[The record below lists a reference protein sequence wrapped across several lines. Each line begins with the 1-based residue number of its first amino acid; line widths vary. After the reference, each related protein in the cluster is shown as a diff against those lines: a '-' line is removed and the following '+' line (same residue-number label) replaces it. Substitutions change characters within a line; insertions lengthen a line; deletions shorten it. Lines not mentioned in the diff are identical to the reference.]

1 MRKSFALHHQRD
13 AMECGIACLKMVAAH
28 YGREV
33 SWNRLRQLSHVG
45 RLGVS
50 LQDISR
56 TAETLGFKTLG
67 VSITLEQLVEDAPL
81 PAIVHWNQQHFVVV
95 YHATRKK
102 IFVADP
108 AHGKV
113 TFTHHEFLQHWQHK
127 RSDGHGV
134 ALLLESTPELNQQPD
149 DEQTETQRFG
159 FLLRYL
165 TAYKKLI
172 AQLFL
177 GLVVG
182 SVLQLIF
189 PFLTQAVVDIGIN
202 QNNLHFIY
210 VVLAAQ
216 LMLFFSSTAVQFI
229 RSWILLHISARI
241 NIRLASDFLFK
252 LMKLPIAFFDAK
264 MHGDILQRIN
274 DNRRIE
280 NFLTAGTLNTLF
292 SMVNLLL
299 FGGVLLYYNW
309 IIFSVFMVGSTL
321 YITWV
326 FLFLK
331 KRRELDYKQFNRLSE
346 NQSALIQ
353 LVSGMQEIK
362 LHNSESQF
370 RWQWEDLQARLYKIS
385 VESLKLEQG
394 QSIGASTIDQLKN
407 IIITFLAAKF
417 VLDGQITLG
426 MMLSIQYIIG
436 QLNNPISQL
445 IGFVQSAQDAKIS
458 LERLG
463 EIHLREDE
471 VNANAT
477 FQSELPN
484 EAALQLQG
492 VDFRY
497 GGPDEALVLQ
507 EINLTIPQGKTTAL
521 VGTSGSGKTTLLK
534 LLLQFYQPVNGEIKL
549 GNLALQTV
557 HPTAWREKCGTV
569 MQEGYVFND
578 TIAKNIAIGQE
589 EIDMARLDFA
599 VSTANIKSY
608 IDALPMGYQTKIGV
622 EGQGLSTGQKQRLL
636 IARAVYKNPEYIFFD
651 EATNALDANNE
662 KVIMENLNQFF
673 QGKTVVVVAHR
684 LSTVKNADQIV
695 VLENG
700 KLVELGNHQELTAK
714 RGKYY
719 ELVKNQLELGN

>member
-1 MRKSFALHHQRD
+1 
-13 AMECGIACLKMVAAH
+13 MECGIACLKMVAMH
-28 YGREV
+28 HGREV
-33 SWNRLRQLSHVG
+33 SWPRLRQLSHVG

-50 LQDISR
+50 LLGISR
-56 TAETLGFKTLG
+56 AAETLGFKTLG
-67 VSITLEQLVEDAPL
+67 VSISLEQLVTDAPL

-95 YHATRKK
+95 YKATAKK
-102 IFVADP
+102 IYVADP
-108 AHGKV
+108 AHGLV
-113 TFTHHEFLQHWQHK
+113 TFTPTEFVQHWQHK
-127 RSDGHGV
+127 RQDGQGV
-134 ALLLESTPELNQQPD
+134 ALLLEPTPQLQLQQ
-149 DEQTETQRFG
+149 DEKAETQRFG
-159 FLLRYL
+159 FLFRYL

-172 AQLFL
+172 GQLFL
-177 GLVVG
+177 GLLVG

-202 QNNLHFIY
+202 QNNLNFIY

-229 RSWILLHISARI
+229 RSWILLHISARV

-264 MHGDILQRIN
+264 MHGDIMQRIN

-309 IIFSVFMVGSTL
+309 IIFTVFMVGSAL

-326 FLFLK
+326 LLFLK
-331 KRRELDYKQFNRLSE
+331 RRKELDYKQFNRLSE

-353 LVSGMQEIK
+353 LISGMQEIK
-362 LHNSESQF
+362 LHTSESQF

-385 VESLKLEQG
+385 VESLKLEQS

-417 VLDGQITLG
+417 VLDGAITLG

-445 IGFVQSAQDAKIS
+445 IGFIQSAQDAKIS

-463 EIHLREDE
+463 EIHEREDE
-471 VNANAT
+471 IKADETLQNI
-477 FQSELPN
+477 LPP
-484 EAALQLQG
+484 AAGLQLTG
-492 VDFRY
+492 LNFRY
-497 GGPDEALVLQ
+497 GGPDEALVLAD
-507 EINLTIPQGKTTAL
+507 ITLHIPHGKTTAI
-521 VGTSGSGKTTLLK
+521 VGSSGSGKTTLLK
-534 LLLQFYQPVNGEIKL
+534 LLLQFYPPEKGEIKL
-549 GNLALQTV
+549 GAVPLQTL
-557 HPTAWREKCGTV
+557 HPTTWRQSCGTV
-569 MQEGYVFND
+569 MQEGYIFND
-578 TIAKNIAIGQE
+578 TIAKNIAIGVD
-589 EIDMARLDFA
+589 EIDRQRLDFA

-608 IDALPMGYQTKIGV
+608 IEELPMGYQTKIGV
-622 EGQGLSTGQKQRLL
+622 EGQGLSSGQKQRLL
-636 IARAVYKNPEYIFFD
+636 IARAVYKNPEYLFFD

-662 KVIMENLNQFF
+662 KVIMENLNRFF
-673 QGKTVVVVAHR
+673 EGKTVVVVAHR
-684 LSTVKNADQIV
+684 LSTVQNADKIV
-695 VLENG
+695 VLEQGQIAEEGTHN
-700 KLVELGNHQELTAK
+700 QLTAK

>member
-1 MRKSFALHHQRD
+1 
-13 AMECGIACLKMVAAH
+13 MECGIACLKMAANH

-33 SWNRLRQLSHVG
+33 SWARLRQLSHVG

-50 LQDISR
+50 LLGISR
-56 TAETLGFKTLG
+56 AAEAIGFKTLG
-67 VSITLEQLVEDAPL
+67 VSITLEQLVQDAPL
-81 PAIVHWNQQHFVVV
+81 PAILHWNQQHFVVV
-95 YHATRKK
+95 YKATTKK
-102 IFVADP
+102 IHVADP
-108 AHGKV
+108 AHGRV
-113 TFTHHEFLQHWQHK
+113 TFTHAEFVQHWQHK
-127 RSDGHGV
+127 RQDGHGV
-134 ALLLESTPELNQQPD
+134 ALLLEPTPQLTQEQ
-149 DEQTETQRFG
+149 DEPAETQRFG
-159 FLLRYL
+159 FLFRYL
-165 TAYKKLI
+165 TNYKKLI
-172 AQLFL
+172 GQLFL
-177 GLVVG
+177 GLLVG
-182 SVLQLIF
+182 SVLQLVF

-202 QNNLHFIY
+202 QNNLNFIY

-229 RSWILLHISARI
+229 RSWILLHISARV

-264 MHGDILQRIN
+264 MHGDIMQRIN

-309 IIFSVFMVGSTL
+309 IIFTVFMVGSAL

-326 FLFLK
+326 LLFLK
-331 KRRELDYKQFNRLSE
+331 RRKELDYKQFNRLSE

-353 LVSGMQEIK
+353 LISGMQEIK

-370 RWQWEDLQARLYKIS
+370 RWQWEDLQARLYQIS
-385 VESLKLEQG
+385 VTSLKLEQS
-394 QSIGASTIDQLKN
+394 QSIGATTIDQLKN

-463 EIHLREDE
+463 EIHERDDE
-471 VNANAT
+471 IKA
-477 FQSELPN
+477 E
-484 EAALQLQG
+484 EALQNTLPTAAGLHLQG
-492 VDFRY
+492 VNFRY

-507 EINLTIPQGKTTAL
+507 DINLHIPHGKTTAI
-521 VGTSGSGKTTLLK
+521 VGSSGSGKTTLLK
-534 LLLQFYQPVNGEIKL
+534 LLLQFYQPEKGELKIGSL
-549 GNLALQTV
+549 PLHTL
-557 HPTAWREKCGTV
+557 HPTTWRQSCGTV
-569 MQEGYVFND
+569 MQEGYIFND
-578 TIAKNIAIGQE
+578 TIAKNTAIGAE
-589 EIDMARLDFA
+589 EIDMQRLDFA
-599 VSTANIKSY
+599 LHTANIKTY
-608 IDALPMGYQTKIGV
+608 VEELPMGYQTKIGV
-622 EGQGLSTGQKQRLL
+622 EGQGLSTGQKQRML
-636 IARAVYKNPEYIFFD
+636 IARAVYKNPEYLFFD

-673 QGKTVVVVAHR
+673 EGKTVVVVAHR

-695 VLENG
+695 VLEHG
-700 KLVELGNHQELTAK
+700 RLVEVGTHTQLTAK

>member
-1 MRKSFALHHQRD
+1 MIKKFPHYPQRD
-13 AMECGIACLKMVAAH
+13 AMECGIACLKMVAGH

-67 VSITLEQLVEDAPL
+67 VSITLEQLVEDAPQ

-95 YHATRKK
+95 YHVTRKK

-108 AHGKV
+108 AHGRV
-113 TFTHHEFLQHWQHK
+113 SFTHQEFLQHWQHK
-127 RSDGHGV
+127 RTDGHGV
-134 ALLLESTPELNQQPD
+134 ALLLEPTPELNQQPD
-149 DEQTETQRFG
+149 YEPTETQRFG

-299 FGGVLLYYNW
+299 FGAVLLYYNW
-309 IIFSVFMVGSTL
+309 IIFTVFMVGSTL

-331 KRRELDYKQFNRLSE
+331 KRRELDYKQFSRLSE
-346 NQSALIQ
+346 NHSVMIQ
-353 LVSGMQEIK
+353 LISGMQEIK

-417 VLDGQITLG
+417 LLDGQITLG

-436 QLNNPISQL
+436 
-445 IGFVQSAQDAKIS
+445 
-458 LERLG
+458 
-463 EIHLREDE
+463 
-471 VNANAT
+471 
-477 FQSELPN
+477 
-484 EAALQLQG
+484 
-492 VDFRY
+492 
-497 GGPDEALVLQ
+497 
-507 EINLTIPQGKTTAL
+507 
-521 VGTSGSGKTTLLK
+521 
-534 LLLQFYQPVNGEIKL
+534 
-549 GNLALQTV
+549 
-557 HPTAWREKCGTV
+557 
-569 MQEGYVFND
+569 
-578 TIAKNIAIGQE
+578 
-589 EIDMARLDFA
+589 
-599 VSTANIKSY
+599 
-608 IDALPMGYQTKIGV
+608 
-622 EGQGLSTGQKQRLL
+622 
-636 IARAVYKNPEYIFFD
+636 
-651 EATNALDANNE
+651 
-662 KVIMENLNQFF
+662 
-673 QGKTVVVVAHR
+673 
-684 LSTVKNADQIV
+684 
-695 VLENG
+695 
-700 KLVELGNHQELTAK
+700 
-714 RGKYY
+714 
-719 ELVKNQLELGN
+719 

>member
-1 MRKSFALHHQRD
+1 MTNNFPHFLQRD
-13 AMECGIACLKMVAAH
+13 SMECGIACLKMIAAH
-28 YGREV
+28 YDREV

-50 LQDISR
+50 LLGISR
-56 TAETLGFKTLG
+56 AAENLGFKTLG
-67 VSITLEQLVEDAPL
+67 VSITLEQLVADAPL

-95 YHATRKK
+95 YRATKSK
-102 IFVADP
+102 IYVADP
-108 AHGKV
+108 AHGMV
-113 TFTHHEFLQHWQHK
+113 TFTHQEFIQHWQHK
-127 RSDGHGV
+127 RTDGQGV
-134 ALLLESTPELNQQPD
+134 ALLLETTDLLLQPD
-149 DEQTETQRFG
+149 NDEPAETKSFG

-165 TAYKKLI
+165 TSYKKLI

-177 GLVVG
+177 GLIVG
-182 SVLQLIF
+182 SLLQLLF

-229 RSWILLHISARI
+229 RSWILLHISARV

-264 MHGDILQRIN
+264 MHGDIMQRIN

-292 SMVNLLL
+292 SLVNLLL
-299 FGGVLLYYNW
+299 FGAVLLYYNW
-309 IIFSVFMVGSTL
+309 IIFTVFLVGSAL
-321 YITWV
+321 YMGWV

-331 KRRELDYKQFNRLSE
+331 KRRELDYKQFNRMSE

-385 VESLKLEQG
+385 VEGLKLEQG
-394 QSIGASTIDQLKN
+394 QTIGATTIDQLKN
-407 IIITFLAAKF
+407 ILITFLAAKF

-445 IGFVQSAQDAKIS
+445 IGFVQGAQDAKIS

-463 EIHLREDE
+463 EIHEREDE
-471 VNANAT
+471 VKADENL
-477 FQSELPN
+477 QSQLAPEVTLH
-484 EAALQLQG
+484 LQN

-497 GGPDEALVLQ
+497 GGPDEPLVLQ
-507 EINLTIPQGKTTAL
+507 NISLSLPHGKTTAI
-521 VGTSGSGKTTLLK
+521 VGTSGSGKTTMLK
-534 LLLQFYQPVNGEIKL
+534 LLLQFYPPSKGEIKVGGTPL
-549 GNLALQTV
+549 ETI
-557 HPTAWREKCGTV
+557 HPTTWRDKCGTV
-569 MQEGYVFND
+569 MQEGYIFND
-578 TIAKNIAIGQE
+578 TIARNIAIGVE
-589 EIDMARLDFA
+589 EIDMTRLDFA
-599 VSTANIKSY
+599 VRTANIRSY
-608 IDALPMGYQTKIGV
+608 IDGLPMGYQTKIGV

-636 IARAVYKNPEYIFFD
+636 IARAVYKNPEFIFFD

-662 KVIMENLNQFF
+662 KTIMENLNRFF
-673 QGKTVVVVAHR
+673 EGKTVVVVAHR

-700 KLVELGNHQELTAK
+700 QLAELGTHHTLTAK

>member
-1 MRKSFALHHQRD
+1 MIQKFPHFPQRD

-33 SWNRLRQLSHVG
+33 SWRRLRQLSHVG

-67 VSITLEQLVEDAPL
+67 VSISLEQLVEDAPL

-95 YHATRKK
+95 YHVTRKK

-113 TFTHHEFLQHWQHK
+113 TFTHQEFLQHWQHK
-127 RSDGHGV
+127 RTDGHGV

-149 DEQTETQRFG
+149 DEPTETQRFG

-299 FGGVLLYYNW
+299 FGAVLLYYNW

-321 YITWV
+321 YIT
-326 FLFLK
+326 
-331 KRRELDYKQFNRLSE
+331 
-346 NQSALIQ
+346 
-353 LVSGMQEIK
+353 
-362 LHNSESQF
+362 
-370 RWQWEDLQARLYKIS
+370 
-385 VESLKLEQG
+385 
-394 QSIGASTIDQLKN
+394 
-407 IIITFLAAKF
+407 
-417 VLDGQITLG
+417 
-426 MMLSIQYIIG
+426 
-436 QLNNPISQL
+436 
-445 IGFVQSAQDAKIS
+445 
-458 LERLG
+458 
-463 EIHLREDE
+463 
-471 VNANAT
+471 
-477 FQSELPN
+477 
-484 EAALQLQG
+484 
-492 VDFRY
+492 
-497 GGPDEALVLQ
+497 
-507 EINLTIPQGKTTAL
+507 
-521 VGTSGSGKTTLLK
+521 
-534 LLLQFYQPVNGEIKL
+534 
-549 GNLALQTV
+549 
-557 HPTAWREKCGTV
+557 
-569 MQEGYVFND
+569 
-578 TIAKNIAIGQE
+578 
-589 EIDMARLDFA
+589 
-599 VSTANIKSY
+599 
-608 IDALPMGYQTKIGV
+608 
-622 EGQGLSTGQKQRLL
+622 
-636 IARAVYKNPEYIFFD
+636 
-651 EATNALDANNE
+651 
-662 KVIMENLNQFF
+662 
-673 QGKTVVVVAHR
+673 
-684 LSTVKNADQIV
+684 
-695 VLENG
+695 
-700 KLVELGNHQELTAK
+700 
-714 RGKYY
+714 
-719 ELVKNQLELGN
+719 

>member
-1 MRKSFALHHQRD
+1 MSKNFKTYQQRD
-13 AMECGIACLKMVAAH
+13 SMECGIACLKMVAMH
-28 YGREV
+28 HGREV
-33 SWNRLRQLSHVG
+33 SWPRLRQLSHVG

-50 LQDISR
+50 LLGISR
-56 TAETLGFKTLG
+56 AAETLGFKTLG
-67 VSITLEQLVEDAPL
+67 VSISLEQLVTDAPL

-95 YHATRKK
+95 YKATAKK
-102 IFVADP
+102 IYVADP
-108 AHGKV
+108 AHGLV
-113 TFTHHEFLQHWQHK
+113 TFTPTEFVQHWQHK
-127 RSDGHGV
+127 RQDGQGV
-134 ALLLESTPELNQQPD
+134 ALLLEPTPQLQLQQ
-149 DEQTETQRFG
+149 DEKAETQRFG
-159 FLLRYL
+159 FLFRYL

-172 AQLFL
+172 GQLFL
-177 GLVVG
+177 GLLVG

-202 QNNLHFIY
+202 QNNLNFIY

-229 RSWILLHISARI
+229 RSWILLHISARV

-264 MHGDILQRIN
+264 MHGDIMQRIN

-309 IIFSVFMVGSTL
+309 IIFTVFMVGSAL

-326 FLFLK
+326 LLFLK
-331 KRRELDYKQFNRLSE
+331 RRKELDYKQFNRLSE

-353 LVSGMQEIK
+353 LISGMQEIK
-362 LHNSESQF
+362 LHTSESQF

-385 VESLKLEQG
+385 VESLKLEQS

-417 VLDGQITLG
+417 VLDGAITLG

-445 IGFVQSAQDAKIS
+445 IGFIQSAQDAKIS

-463 EIHLREDE
+463 EIREREDE
-471 VNANAT
+471 IKADETLQNT
-477 FQSELPN
+477 LPP
-484 EAALQLQG
+484 AAGLQLTG
-492 VDFRY
+492 LNFRY
-497 GGPDEALVLQ
+497 GGPDEALVLAD
-507 EINLTIPQGKTTAL
+507 ITLHIPHGKTTAI
-521 VGTSGSGKTTLLK
+521 VGSSGSGKTTLLK
-534 LLLQFYQPVNGEIKL
+534 LLLQFYPPEKGEIKL
-549 GNLALQTV
+549 GAVPLQTL
-557 HPTAWREKCGTV
+557 HPTTWRQSCGTV
-569 MQEGYVFND
+569 MQEGYIFND
-578 TIAKNIAIGQE
+578 TIAKNIAIGVE
-589 EIDMARLDFA
+589 EIDRQRLDFA
-599 VSTANIKSY
+599 ANTANIKSY
-608 IDALPMGYQTKIGV
+608 IEELPMGYQTKIGV
-622 EGQGLSTGQKQRLL
+622 EGQGLSSGQKQRLL
-636 IARAVYKNPEYIFFD
+636 IARSVYKNPEYLFFD

-662 KVIMENLNQFF
+662 KVIMENLNRFF
-673 QGKTVVVVAHR
+673 EGKTVVVVAHR
-684 LSTVKNADQIV
+684 LSTVQNADKIV
-695 VLENG
+695 VLEQGQIAEEGTHN
-700 KLVELGNHQELTAK
+700 QLTAK